1 MNWRLLFS
9 SCWNNSADWNINQ
22 LACFYIMG
30 IQTLSELMSWSA
42 TWSLEKSAMP
52 DQIRIEKWESFMFE
66 LRWSEKLVFTQLWM
80 QKTQSIYFQGFWNSL
95 STSLQNF
102 SAKFQSTA
110 HIGNNKFDQ
119 RKCFLE
125 NLDVTVFFIIS
136 FVLYHVHFKNIF
148 WMSR

>member
-1 MNWRLLFS
+1 
-9 SCWNNSADWNINQ
+9 
-22 LACFYIMG
+22 
-30 IQTLSELMSWSA
+30 MSWSA

-110 HIGNNKFDQ
+110 HIGNNKEEILNCFPIFFELLEEL
-119 RKCFLE
+119 KIFYFNITCFLSSE
-125 NLDVTVFFIIS
+125 NSYVSMLVYFLL
-136 FVLYHVHFKNIF
+136 FVAAYSMYV
-148 WMSR
+148 